1 MKKLF
6 ARSTAVVLSLALLLT
21 SCGGGATATSMHLK
35 KTEGTVAVSDSE
47 GKTVSPRKDLGLYSG
62 YGVETQAKSYAWI
75 DLDKVKLTKLD
86 AESQIEIGKEGKNL
100 EIDVISG
107 ELFFNVTEPLDDDET
122 MDIVTS
128 TMIVGIRGTCGW
140 VGEDTAALLEGT
152 VSVTAGDQEVTVNAG
167 EMAVLTAEGT
177 LEVEPFTAA
186 SVPAFVREEVA
197 EDKELAKTV
206 LDTTGIDLAAY
217 STAPYKDALAGL
229 EQEGEILYTEIVD
242 FEADGNPELL
252 VLHTRDKSSSG
263 KKRYEKGQELF
274 GVSIFRAGPEGTSKL
289 YFGTPQLGENGTF
302 SLVGSD
308 GRMYLE
314 THRQDDNSDSYTYCG
329 SIAEK
334 DGVEPSWGANGKDWT
349 MIYWIKRSE
358 NMNYGTKYSI
368 NTDLYRDSGSRKPEE
383 RYEEIRSR
391 FSTVKL
397 LAHSPD
403 GKTLVI
409 DAG

>member
-167 EMAVLTAEGT
+167 EMAVLTADGT
-177 LEVEPFTAA
+177 LEVKPFTVND
-186 SVPAFVREEVA
+186 VPAFVVEEIS
-197 EDKELAKTV
+197 DDSDLAQAV
-206 LDTTGIDLAAY
+206 LDATGLNIPAY
-217 STAPYKDALAGL
+217 SMASYEELLSTL
-229 EQEGEILYTEIVD
+229 ENVVYSELID
-242 FEADGNPELL
+242 FEQDGSPELL
-252 VLHTRDKSSSG
+252 VISLDFSRKSATDVGVDYIGIYRNGLDGTQYLVRVGSNMHGRGNYSLVESNGKLFVRRYAESESG
-263 KKRYEKGQELF
+263 HGAFIEYF
-274 GVSIFRAGPEGTSKL
+274 GSTVQSDGGNESWGIADNLQVSFKADGSLDHFWVRGPEGHYGMSSGVVSEYEAIVNKYIKVRDL
-289 YFGTPQLGENGTF
+289 VIYEGENVT
-302 SLVGSD
+302 
-308 GRMYLE
+308 
-314 THRQDDNSDSYTYCG
+314 
-329 SIAEK
+329 I
-334 DGVEPSWGANGKDWT
+334 VEP
-349 MIYWIKRSE
+349 
-358 NMNYGTKYSI
+358 
-368 NTDLYRDSGSRKPEE
+368 
-383 RYEEIRSR
+383 
-391 FSTVKL
+391 
-397 LAHSPD
+397 
-403 GKTLVI
+403 
-409 DAG
+409 

>member
-47 GKTVSPRKDLGLYSG
+47 GKAVSPRKDLGLYSG

-167 EMAVLTAEGT
+167 EMAVLTADGT
-177 LEVEPFTAA
+177 LEVKPFTAF

-197 EDKELAKTV
+197 EDEELAKAV
-206 LDTTGIDLAAY
+206 LDTIGINIAAY
-217 STAPYKDALAGL
+217 SIAPYKDALA
-229 EQEGEILYTEIVD
+229 EVKERGEILYTEIVD
-242 FEADGNPELL
+242 FEADGNPELMILYETESAAGQPVINLRFYRNESGEPVFLSDPVSNSLYSMKASL
-252 VLHTRDKSSSG
+252 VESGGRLYVCITCEQNYDSFYYTGEVYCGSTAQKDGNARDWGLIETWEARGESEYERG
-263 KKRYEKGQELF
+263 EAVRARYTHVRDL
-274 GVSIFRAGPEGTSKL
+274 VSYEGTSVTV
-289 YFGTPQLGENGTF
+289 F
-302 SLVGSD
+302 
-308 GRMYLE
+308 
-314 THRQDDNSDSYTYCG
+314 
-329 SIAEK
+329 
-334 DGVEPSWGANGKDWT
+334 EP
-349 MIYWIKRSE
+349 
-358 NMNYGTKYSI
+358 
-368 NTDLYRDSGSRKPEE
+368 
-383 RYEEIRSR
+383 
-391 FSTVKL
+391 
-397 LAHSPD
+397 
-403 GKTLVI
+403 
-409 DAG
+409 

>member
-1 MKKLF
+1 MKKPF

-47 GKTVSPRKDLGLYSG
+47 GKAVSPRKDLGLYSG

-167 EMAVLTAEGT
+167 EMAVLTADGT
-177 LEVEPFTAA
+177 LEVKPFTVND
-186 SVPAFVREEVA
+186 VPAFVVEEIS
-197 EDKELAKTV
+197 DDSDLAQAV
-206 LDTTGIDLAAY
+206 LDATGLNIPAY
-217 STAPYKDALAGL
+217 SMASYEELLSTL
-229 EQEGEILYTEIVD
+229 ENVVYSEVVD
-242 FEADGNPELL
+242 FEGDGSPELL
-252 VLHTRDKSSSG
+252 VISMDFARSTEISVGMDEISVWRNELDGPDCVMSVASEMNAGG
-263 KKRYEKGQELF
+263 KYALVESNGRLLVRRYSETGLF
-274 GVSIFRAGPEGTSKL
+274 GSYVDDYYTSIAL
-289 YFGTPQLGENGTF
+289 
-302 SLVGSD
+302 SD
-308 GRMYLE
+308 GVRGEWGKVDSQVSYSENSFVRVRPLDGNGFIDE
-314 THRQDDNSDSYTYCG
+314 DGGFEGNHVSDDDVRGSYAQVRDLVRY
-329 SIAEK
+329 
-334 DGVEPSWGANGKDWT
+334 DGTNVTIVEP
-349 MIYWIKRSE
+349 
-358 NMNYGTKYSI
+358 
-368 NTDLYRDSGSRKPEE
+368 
-383 RYEEIRSR
+383 
-391 FSTVKL
+391 
-397 LAHSPD
+397 
-403 GKTLVI
+403 
-409 DAG
+409 

>member
-1 MKKLF
+1 MKKPF

-152 VSVTAGDQEVTVNAG
+152 VSVTAGDQTVTVNAG
-167 EMAVLTAEGT
+167 EMAVLMEDGT
-177 LEVEPFTAA
+177 LEVKPFTAA
-186 SVPAFVREEVA
+186 SVPAFVREEIA
-197 EDKELAKTV
+197 ED
-206 LDTTGIDLAAY
+206 
-217 STAPYKDALAGL
+217 
-229 EQEGEILYTEIVD
+229 
-242 FEADGNPELL
+242 
-252 VLHTRDKSSSG
+252 
-263 KKRYEKGQELF
+263 EKIG
-274 GVSIFRAGPEGTSKL
+274 RAH
-289 YFGTPQLGENGTF
+289 
-302 SLVGSD
+302 V
-308 GRMYLE
+308 
-314 THRQDDNSDSYTYCG
+314 
-329 SIAEK
+329 
-334 DGVEPSWGANGKDWT
+334 
-349 MIYWIKRSE
+349 
-358 NMNYGTKYSI
+358 
-368 NTDLYRDSGSRKPEE
+368 
-383 RYEEIRSR
+383 
-391 FSTVKL
+391 
-397 LAHSPD
+397 
-403 GKTLVI
+403 
-409 DAG
+409 